1 MKIIFYSFALILL
14 MSCGEVSTSPAK
26 PSFSSI
32 VGISSGSN
40 EVSVSNEYLSSA
52 QTGSAISNQV
62 GSTISA
68 QNGSSSNVQAN
79 KNCDFSPKIIGFH
92 VANSKNP
99 ALAALPYLTHL
110 FLFSISPGSD
120 GSFANYSAGGRNRWL
135 EIIPEAKKQG
145 VKVFA
150 TIGGAGD
157 LKSGHFSKIMAS
169 ASLRENFINASMDE
183 VKALDLDGI
192 DIDWEFPKTDA
203 DMDNFIILLADLKA
217 KLNAEGKELSVDLDR
232 SPRASV
238 GAKALFKIGL
248 LEAVDFINLM
258 TYDHSLR
265 NGDYEATLY
274 NINEYIEA
282 GVPYDKMNFGVPFY
296 GRKGNFTMDYFNIV
310 LSYEPSPDSDEQSDY
325 YYNGITTLKKKVDY
339 VVDNKMQG
347 LMIWELSQDV
357 TYNDL
362 YMKYALLPAI
372 HKQFIPLWSF

>member
-1 MKIIFYSFALILL
+1 
-14 MSCGEVSTSPAK
+14 
-26 PSFSSI
+26 
-32 VGISSGSN
+32 
-40 EVSVSNEYLSSA
+40 
-52 QTGSAISNQV
+52 
-62 GSTISA
+62 
-68 QNGSSSNVQAN
+68 
-79 KNCDFSPKIIGFH
+79 
-92 VANSKNP
+92 
-99 ALAALPYLTHL
+99 
-110 FLFSISPGSD
+110 
-120 GSFANYSAGGRNRWL
+120 
-135 EIIPEAKKQG
+135 
-145 VKVFA
+145 
-150 TIGGAGD
+150 
-157 LKSGHFSKIMAS
+157 
-169 ASLRENFINASMDE
+169 MDE

-372 HKQFIPLWSF
+372 HKQFQNRCGS